1 MRLDSDYFFFQSFV
15 ILIKWITLRY
25 DKVRWYA
32 IVFYDYQIF
41 VLMDTSLDMSPNRV
55 VAFLGKPCREFTKAD
70 IVRYIKEN
78 GIRMVNFMYPAG
90 DGRLKTLNF
99 VINSAAYLDAILT
112 CGERVDGSS
121 LFPFIEAGSSDL
133 YVLPRF
139 STAFVD
145 PFAEIPTL
153 SMLCSYF
160 NKDGEPLES
169 SPENTLRKACRAF
182 NEVTG
187 LQFQAMGEL
196 EYYVIAPDCGMFH
209 ATDQKGYHESAPYA
223 KFNDFRTE
231 CMAYIAQAGG
241 QIKYGH
247 SEVGNFTIDDMVYE
261 QNEIEFLPVPAEE
274 AADQLMIAKWI
285 IRNLAYKYGY
295 DVTFA
300 PKITAGKA
308 GSGLHVH
315 MRLMND
321 GVNVMLDGE
330 GKLSQN
336 ARRAI
341 AGMMVLAPSIT
352 AFGNTNPTSYFRL
365 VPHQEAP
372 TNICWGD
379 RNRSVLVRVPLGW
392 AAKSDMCRIANPLEG
407 ESNYDTTMKQTVEMR
422 SPDGSA
428 DLYQLIAGL
437 AVACRHGFE
446 LENALEIAERTYV
459 NVNIHQKENESKL
472 AMLEQLPDSCA
483 ASADCLER
491 QRAVFEQYNVFS
503 PAMIDGI
510 IKRLRSYDDRTLRA
524 DIGDNRDEMLKLV
537 QRYFHCG

>member
-1 MRLDSDYFFFQSFV
+1 MNKELS
-15 ILIKWITLRY
+15 LNPNK
-25 DKVRWYA
+25 
-32 IVFYDYQIF
+32 IVSHLQ
-41 VLMDTSLDMSPNRV
+41 
-55 VAFLGKPCREFTKAD
+55 KPCKEFTKAD
-70 IVRYIKEN
+70 IVRYIKET

-99 VINSAAYLDAILT
+99 VINNESYLDAILT

-145 PFAEIPTL
+145 PFAELPTL

-187 LQFQAMGEL
+187 MEFQAMGEL
-196 EYYVIAPDCGMFH
+196 EYYVIAPDCGMFA

-223 KFNDFRTE
+223 KFNEFRTQ

-247 SEVGNFTIDDMVYE
+247 SEVGNFTIDGMIYE
-261 QNEIEFLPVPAEE
+261 QNEIEFLPVNAED

-285 IRNLAYKYGY
+285 IRNLAYKHGY
-295 DVTFA
+295 DITFA
-300 PKITAGKA
+300 PKITSGKA
-308 GSGLHVH
+308 GSGLHIH
-315 MRLMND
+315 MRIVKD
-321 GVNVMLDGE
+321 GQNQMLDG
-330 GKLSQN
+330 GVLSAT
-336 ARRAI
+336 ARKAI
-341 AGMMVLAPSIT
+341 AGMMELAPSIT
-352 AFGNTNPTSYFRL
+352 AFGNTNPTSYFRH

-379 RNRSVLVRVPLGW
+379 RNRSQ
-392 AAKSDMCRIANPLEG
+392 
-407 ESNYDTTMKQTVEMR
+407 KQTVEMR

-428 DLYQLIAGL
+428 DIYQLIAGL
-437 AVACRHGFE
+437 AVACRYGFE
-446 LENALEIAERTYV
+446 LADALEIAEKTYV
-459 NVNIHQKENESKL
+459 NVNIHQKENAEKL
-472 AMLEQLPDSCA
+472 NSLACLPDSCE
-483 ASADCLER
+483 ASADCLYS
-491 QRAVFEQYNVFS
+491 QREVFEKYNVFS
-503 PAMIDGI
+503 PSMIDGI
-510 IKRLRSYDDRTLRA
+510 IKRLRSYGDRTLRA
-524 DIGDNRDEMLKLV
+524 DINGNQEEMLKLV
-537 QRYFHCG
+537 NRYFHCG

>member
-1 MRLDSDYFFFQSFV
+1 MNRELA
-15 ILIKWITLRY
+15 LN
-25 DKVRWYA
+25 
-32 IVFYDYQIF
+32 
-41 VLMDTSLDMSPNRV
+41 PNKV
-55 VAFLGKPCREFTKAD
+55 VAFLGKPAREFTKAD
-70 IVRYIKEN
+70 IINYITEN

-99 VINSAAYLDAILT
+99 VINNAAYLDTILT

-133 YVLPRF
+133 YVVPRF
-139 STAFVD
+139 ATAFHD

-153 SMLCSYF
+153 TMLCSFF
-160 NKDGEPLES
+160 NKDGEPLAS
-169 SPENTLRKACRAF
+169 APRYTLLKALRAF

-187 LQFQAMGEL
+187 MEFEAMGEL
-196 EYYVIAPDCGMFH
+196 EYYVIAPDEGLFP

-223 KFNDFRTE
+223 KFNEFRTE

-247 SEVGNFTIDDMVYE
+247 SEVGNFTIDGMIYE
-261 QNEIEFLPVPAEE
+261 QNEIEFLPVAAAD
-274 AADQLMIAKWI
+274 AADQLVIAKWI
-285 IRNLAYKYGY
+285 IRNLAYRYGF
-295 DVTFA
+295 DITFA

-308 GSGLHVH
+308 GSGLHIH
-315 MRLMND
+315 MRIMKEGKNM
-321 GVNVMLDGE
+321 MLDG
-330 GKLSQN
+330 GVLSAT
-336 ARRAI
+336 ARKAI
-341 AGMMVLAPSIT
+341 AGMMELAPSIT

-392 AAKSDMCRIANPLEG
+392 PAKSDMCQIANPLEKPHD
-407 ESNYDTTMKQTVEMR
+407 YDTSQKQTVEMR

-428 DLYQLIAGL
+428 DVYELIAGL
-437 AVACRHGFE
+437 VVACRYGFE
-446 LENALEIAERTYV
+446 LENALEIAEKTYV
-459 NVNIHQKENESKL
+459 NVNIHKKENAAKL
-472 AMLEQLPDSCA
+472 NDLAQLPDSCA

-491 QRAVFEQYNVFS
+491 QRAIFEARGVFS

-510 IKRLRSYDDRTLRA
+510 LKALRAFDDRTLRE
-524 DIGDNRDEMLKLV
+524 DIGNDRERMLELV
-537 QRYFHCG
+537 HRFFHCG

>member
-1 MRLDSDYFFFQSFV
+1 
-15 ILIKWITLRY
+15 
-25 DKVRWYA
+25 
-32 IVFYDYQIF
+32 
-41 VLMDTSLDMSPNRV
+41 MSKELELCPNKLV
-55 VAFLGKPCREFTKAD
+55 GFLNKPSKEFTKSD
-70 IVRYIKEN
+70 IVRFITEN
-78 GIRMVNFMYPAG
+78 DIQMVNFMYPAG

-99 VINSAAYLDAILT
+99 VINNAAYLDAILT

-153 SMLCSYF
+153 AMLCSYF
-160 NKDGEPLES
+160 NKDGELLES
-169 SPENTLRKACRAF
+169 SPENTLRKACKAF
-182 NEVTG
+182 TDVTG
-187 LQFQAMGEL
+187 MEFQAMGEL
-196 EYYVIAPDCGMFH
+196 EYYVIAPDCGMFP

-223 KFNDFRTE
+223 KFNEFRQQ

-247 SEVGNFTIDDMVYE
+247 SEVGNFTINDVTYE
-261 QNEIEFLPVPAEE
+261 QNEIEFLPVDAEN

-285 IRNLAYKYGY
+285 IRNLAYQYGY
-295 DVTFA
+295 DITFA

-315 MRLMND
+315 MRIVKD
-321 GVNVMLDGE
+321 GQNQMLDG
-330 GKLSQN
+330 GVLSAT
-336 ARRAI
+336 ARKAI
-341 AGMMVLAPSIT
+341 AGMMELAPSIT

-392 AAKSDMCRIANPLEG
+392 AAKSDMCKIANPLES
-407 ESNYDTTMKQTVEMR
+407 ESNYDTSQKQTVEMR

-428 DLYQLIAGL
+428 DVYQLIAGL

-446 LENALEIAERTYV
+446 MENALEVAEKTYV
-459 NVNIHQKENESKL
+459 NVNIHQKENEAKL
-472 AMLEQLPDSCA
+472 KDLTQLPDSCE

-491 QRAVFEQYNVFS
+491 QRKVFEQHNVFS

-510 IKRLRSYDDRTLRA
+510 IKRLRSYGDRTLRQE
-524 DIGDNRDEMLKLV
+524 INGNQEEMLKLV
-537 QRYFHCG
+537 NRYFHCG